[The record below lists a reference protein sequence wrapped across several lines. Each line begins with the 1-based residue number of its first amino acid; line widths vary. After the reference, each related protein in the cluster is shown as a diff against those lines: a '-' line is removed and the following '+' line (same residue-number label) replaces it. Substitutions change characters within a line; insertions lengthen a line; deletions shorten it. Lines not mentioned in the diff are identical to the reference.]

1 MKENIK
7 KIFDD
12 LDDYKRFCTVFG
24 HPYDEADLYR
34 DSSPVYA
41 EYAAFKSGKR
51 ISSNWIKDAKVF
63 GRNIFGSK

>member
-1 MKENIK
+1 MKDEVR

-24 HPYDEADLYR
+24 HPYNEADLYR
-34 DSSPVYA
+34 ESSKVYA

-51 ISSNWIKDAKVF
+51 ISSNWIRDAKVL
-63 GRNIFGSK
+63 GCNIFGNR